1 MSTHSN
7 FLGLSGR
14 VCVVTGGGSGIGRA
28 VALAFG
34 REGALVAVLDRDAAA
49 ASAVAAEVQALG
61 ARAEAIRC
69 DVGDPASVAAAAA
82 RSVEVLGPC
91 DVLVNNAGILRGGL
105 MAETPLE
112 TWNEVL
118 AINLSGCFVAS
129 QAFGRQ
135 MLAQGKGSIVHLA
148 SIAATFPTANAG
160 AYSVAKAGVAMLSRQ
175 LAMEWGPQGVR
186 SNAVCPGM
194 TLTPMTVAAYTSPG
208 QTEIRNKAVPAGR
221 IGRPEDIAEAVLFL
235 ASDRSDYTNG
245 AELTVDGGFTRNLM
259 RLIPQTAQ

>member
-1 MSTHSN
+1 MTTASN
-7 FLGLSGR
+7 FLGLAGR

-28 VALAFG
+28 TALAFG
-34 REGALVAVLDRDAAA
+34 REGASVAVLDRDPAAA
-49 ASAVAAEVQALG
+49 AAVAAEIAALG
-61 ARAEAIRC
+61 SRAEAIGC
-69 DVGDPASVAAAAA
+69 DVSDPASVDSAAA
-82 RSVEVLGPC
+82 RSAQALGPC
-91 DVLVNNAGILRGGL
+91 DVLVNNAGILRGGA
-105 MAETPLE
+105 MAEMPVE
-112 TWNEVL
+112 AWNEVL
-118 AINLSGCFVAS
+118 AVDLTGCFLAA
-129 QAFGRQ
+129 QTFGRQ
-135 MLAQGKGSIVHLA
+135 MLAKGKGSIVHVA

-208 QTEIRNKAVPAGR
+208 QTEARNKAIPAGR

-245 AELTVDGGFTRNLM
+245 TELTVDGGFTRNLM